1 MKFFGIGL
9 GLGSLAGLGI
19 SLLPNPQTGH
29 KVKDDVRLFLKD
41 TKNDA
46 TSLATSTKQAKK
58 AASQLISD
66 LPQAE
71 QSVKDIQ
78 NSLTNFQS
86 SIKPEVDQM
95 MENVSHLTEEAKT
108 TVDGIKN
115 GL

>member
-29 KVKDDVRLFLKD
+29 KVKDDVRLFLND

-46 TSLATSTKQAKK
+46 TSLATSTKQAKN

-115 GL
+115 EL

>member
-19 SLLPNPQTGH
+19 SLLPNPQTGR
-29 KVKDDVRLFLKD
+29 KVKDDVRLFLDD

-46 TSLATSTKQAKK
+46 TSLAASTQRAKN
-58 AASQLISD
+58 AANQLMND

-78 NSLTNFQS
+78 NGLTNFQS

-95 MENVSHLTEEAKT
+95 MENVSHLTEKAKN
-108 TVDGIKN
+108 TVDGIKDE
-115 GL
+115 L

>member
-29 KVKDDVRLFLKD
+29 KVKDDVRLFLND

-46 TSLATSTKQAKK
+46 TSTKQAKS
-58 AASQLISD
+58 AADQLIND

-71 QSVKDIQ
+71 KSVKDIQ

-95 MENVSHLTEEAKT
+95 KENVSTLTKEAEST
-108 TVDGIKN
+108 INGIKN
-115 GL
+115 EL